1 MDNQPDQSQA
11 QQEALEESLSRGQA
25 FEETVR
31 TKGWEYIK
39 KYYQAKIQNF
49 ASSLLVE
56 DTSPIAEFEDER
68 RELIGLRKLLGMV
81 ENDIKILNDKIEN
94 DKKARRPTIK

>member
-1 MDNQPDQSQA
+1 M
-11 QQEALEESLSRGQA
+11 EESLSRGQA
-25 FEETVR
+25 FEELIR

-39 KYYQAKIQNF
+39 KYYQTKIQFF

-56 DTSPIAEFEDER
+56 DSKPIAEFEDER

-81 ENDIKILNDKIEN
+81 ENDIEILRKKAEN
-94 DKKARRPTIK
+94 DDKAKRSTKK